1 MNYQIKIEMKR
12 VFSFIILSILVSFS
26 CLSIGQV
33 INLEECLRIGLE
45 QNFDIR
51 IMRNKQDISDRNV
64 TWGNAGLLPTID
76 ANTGYNLK
84 SDNANQ
90 TPADGS
96 DENTIRNN
104 NTQTLN
110 ASVNLNWT
118 IFDGFNAQT
127 NYQKLKEL
135 RSVGELNTQLSVESF
150 IANLSA
156 EYYNLV
162 QETMRMKNLKS
173 AVKLSGEQLRIV
185 EARYQIGSLSRLD
198 LQQARV
204 DFNADSSRLIRQY
217 EVLNT
222 SRIKLNEL
230 MGVEDVETPLVAAD
244 TAIILKP
251 IEPKDVLW
259 SNVLSSNILLQ
270 LTQKDIA
277 LSQLNLKNIESN
289 YYPYVR
295 LNTGYGFSHF
305 NYDVGSLDKQRT
317 WGPSVGITV
326 GVNIFD
332 GFNKR
337 REQKNARTR
346 IENTRLEKDQMQ
358 LAVKSDFSNMWQ
370 SYLNN
375 LELFKL
381 EKENVE
387 NARENYEIAI
397 ERYKL
402 GDLAGIRLREAQNS
416 LLEAEERLVTAQF
429 NIKINEIS
437 LKQISGMVTDYLR

>member
-1 MNYQIKIEMKR
+1 MKR
-12 VFSFIILSILVSFS
+12 VLSFIILYLSLSFS
-26 CLSIGQV
+26 NSIIGQV

-51 IMRNKQDISDRNV
+51 IMRNNQDISDRNV

-76 ANTGYNLK
+76 ATSGYNLK
-84 SDNANQ
+84 SDNTNQ

-96 DENTIRNN
+96 EVKSIHNN
-104 NTQTLN
+104 NTQALN

-127 NYQKLKEL
+127 NYEKLKEL
-135 RSVGELNTQLSVESF
+135 RSVGELNTQFSVESF
-150 IANLSA
+150 IANLTA

-198 LQQARV
+198 LQQSRV
-204 DFNADSSRLIRQY
+204 DFNADSSRLLRQY
-217 EVLNT
+217 EKVNT
-222 SRIKLNEL
+222 SRINLNEL
-230 MGVEDVETPLVAAD
+230 MGIEDVEAPLVAAD
-244 TAIILKP
+244 TSISLKP

-259 SNVLSSNILLQ
+259 KNVLSSNILLQ
-270 LTQKDIA
+270 LSEKDIA

-305 NYDVGSLDKQRT
+305 NYDVGSFDKQRN
-317 WGPSVGITV
+317 WGPNVGVTVGI
-326 GVNIFD
+326 NIFD

-346 IENTRLEKDQMQ
+346 IENTQLEKDQIQ
-358 LAVKSDFSNMWQ
+358 LAIKSDFSNMWQ

-429 NIKINEIS
+429 NIKLNEIS
-437 LKQISGMVTDYLR
+437 LMRISGKVTSYLR

>member
-1 MNYQIKIEMKR
+1 MKR
-12 VFSFIILSILVSFS
+12 VFSYIFLFILLSFS
-26 CLSIGQV
+26 YSIVAQV
-33 INLEECLRIGLE
+33 ISLEECLRVGLE

-51 IMRNKQDISDRNV
+51 IMRNQQTISDRNV
-64 TWGNAGLLPTID
+64 TWGNAGLLPSID
-76 ANTGYNLK
+76 ATTGYNLK

-96 DENTIRNN
+96 YENNIRNN
-104 NTQTLN
+104 NTQALN

-127 NYQKLKEL
+127 NYQKLKKL
-135 RSVGELNTQLSVESF
+135 RSMGELNTQLTVESF

-162 QETMRMKNLKS
+162 QETMRLQNLNS
-173 AVKLSGEQLRIV
+173 AVTLSREQLRIV
-185 EARYQIGSLSRLD
+185 EARYQIGSFSRLD

-204 DFNADSSRLIRQY
+204 DFNSDSSRLIRQY

-230 MGVEDVETPLVAAD
+230 MGIQDVEAKLVAAD
-244 TAIILKP
+244 TTIILKP
-251 IEPKDVLW
+251 IEPKEVLW
-259 SNVLSSNILLQ
+259 NSVLSSNILLQ

-277 LSQLNLKNIESN
+277 LSQLTLKNIESR

-305 NYDVGSLDKQRT
+305 NYDIGSFDKQRT
-317 WGPSVGITV
+317 WGPNVGVTVGI
-326 GVNIFD
+326 NIFD

-346 IENTRLEKDQMQ
+346 IQNTKLEREQMH
-358 LAVKSDFSNMWQ
+358 LAIKSDFANMWQ
-370 SYLNN
+370 SYINN
-375 LELFKL
+375 LQLLKL
-381 EKENVE
+381 EKDNVE
-387 NARENYEIAI
+387 VARENYDIAI

-429 NIKINEIS
+429 NIKINEIA
-437 LKQISGMVTDYLR
+437 LKQVSGRVTDYLREEQ

>member
-1 MNYQIKIEMKR
+1 MKR
-12 VFSFIILSILVSFS
+12 VLSFIILYLSLSFS
-26 CLSIGQV
+26 NSIIGQV

-51 IMRNKQDISDRNV
+51 IMRNNQDISDRNV

-76 ANTGYNLK
+76 ATSGYNLK
-84 SDNANQ
+84 SDNTNQ

-96 DENTIRNN
+96 EVKSIHNN
-104 NTQTLN
+104 NTQALN

-127 NYQKLKEL
+127 NYEKLKEL
-135 RSVGELNTQLSVESF
+135 RSVGELNTQFSVESF
-150 IANLSA
+150 IANLTA

-198 LQQARV
+198 LQQSRV
-204 DFNADSSRLIRQY
+204 DFNADSSRLLRQY
-217 EVLNT
+217 EKVNT
-222 SRIKLNEL
+222 SRINLNEL
-230 MGVEDVETPLVAAD
+230 MGIEDVEAPLVAAD
-244 TAIILKP
+244 TSISLKP

-259 SNVLSSNILLQ
+259 NNVLSSNILLQ
-270 LTQKDIA
+270 LSEKDIA

-305 NYDVGSLDKQRT
+305 NYDVGSFDKQRN
-317 WGPSVGITV
+317 WGPNVGVTVGI
-326 GVNIFD
+326 NIFD

-346 IENTRLEKDQMQ
+346 IENTQLEKDQIQ
-358 LAVKSDFSNMWQ
+358 LAIKSDFSNMWQ

-429 NIKINEIS
+429 NIKLNEIS
-437 LKQISGMVTDYLR
+437 LMRISGKVTSYLR

>member
-1 MNYQIKIEMKR
+1 M
-12 VFSFIILSILVSFS
+12 FLSFS
-26 CLSIGQV
+26 NTIIAQV
-33 INLEECLRIGLE
+33 VDLDECLRIGLE
-45 QNFDIR
+45 HNFDIR

-76 ANTGYNLK
+76 ASTGYNVK

-90 TPADGS
+90 TLVDDVEEKS
-96 DENTIRNN
+96 IRNN
-104 NTQTLN
+104 NTKALN

-118 IFDGFNAQT
+118 IFDGFDAQT

-135 RSVGELNTQLSVESF
+135 RSMGELNTQLTVESF

-173 AVKLSGEQLRIV
+173 AVTLSREQLRIV

-230 MGVEDVETPLVAAD
+230 MGVEDVETSLIAAD
-244 TAIILKP
+244 TVITLKP
-251 IEPKDVLW
+251 IESKDVLW
-259 SNVLSSNILLQ
+259 NSVLSQNILLQ
-270 LTQKDIA
+270 LTQKDIL
-277 LSQLNLKNIESN
+277 LSQLDLKNIQSR

-305 NYDVGSLDKQRT
+305 NYDMGSFDKQRT
-317 WGPSVGITV
+317 WGPNVGVTVGI
-326 GVNIFD
+326 NIFD
-332 GFNKR
+332 GFNTR
-337 REQKNARTR
+337 REQRNAHTR
-346 IENTRLEKDQMQ
+346 IDNRQLESEQMRLSI
-358 LAVKSDFSNMWQ
+358 KSDFSNMWQ
-370 SYLNN
+370 SYINN
-375 LELFKL
+375 QELFNL

-416 LLEAEERLVTAQF
+416 LLEAEERLVTSQF
-429 NIKINEIS
+429 NIKLNEIA
-437 LKQISGMVTDYLR
+437 LKQISGRVSDYLSTE

>member
-1 MNYQIKIEMKR
+1 MKR
-12 VFSFIILSILVSFS
+12 AFSFILLFLSLSFS
-26 CLSIGQV
+26 YSIIGQV

-51 IMRNKQDISDRNV
+51 IMRNKEIISDRNV

-76 ANTGYNLK
+76 ASTGYNLK
-84 SDNANQ
+84 NDNADQ
-90 TPADGS
+90 TPADGT
-96 DENTIRNN
+96 DPNNIRNN
-104 NTQTLN
+104 NTQALN
-110 ASVNLNWT
+110 ASVNINWT

-127 NYQKLKEL
+127 NYEKLKEL
-135 RSVGELNTQLSVESF
+135 RSMGEMNTQLSVESF

-185 EARYQIGSLSRLD
+185 EARYQIGSFSRLD

-204 DFNADSSRLIRQY
+204 DFNADSSRLLRQY
-217 EVLNT
+217 EKLNT

-230 MGVEDVETPLVAAD
+230 MGIEDVETPLVAAD
-244 TAIILKP
+244 TSITLKP
-251 IEPKDVLW
+251 IEAKDVLW
-259 SNVLSSNILLQ
+259 NNVLSSNILLH
-270 LTQKDIA
+270 LSEKDIA
-277 LSQLNLKNIESN
+277 LSKLNLKNIESN

-305 NYDVGSLDKQRT
+305 NYDMGSFDKQRN
-317 WGPSVGITV
+317 WGPNVGVTVGI
-326 GVNIFD
+326 NIFD

-346 IENTRLEKDQMQ
+346 IENTYLEKDQMQ
-358 LAVKSDFSNMWQ
+358 LAIKSDFSNMWQ

-381 EKENVE
+381 EDENVE

-429 NIKINEIS
+429 NIKLNEIA
-437 LKQISGMVTDYLR
+437 LMQISGKVTSYLR

>member
-1 MNYQIKIEMKR
+1 MKR
-12 VFSFIILSILVSFS
+12 VLSFIFLFLLLSFS
-26 CLSIGQV
+26 YAIVAQV
-33 INLEECLRIGLE
+33 INLEECLRVGLE

-51 IMRNKQDISDRNV
+51 IMRNEQSISDRNV
-64 TWGNAGLLPTID
+64 TWGNAGLMPTID
-76 ANTGYNLK
+76 ATTGYNLK

-96 DENTIRNN
+96 DENNIRNN

-127 NYQKLKEL
+127 NYKKLKEL
-135 RSVGELNTQLSVESF
+135 RSVGELNTQLTVESF

-156 EYYNLV
+156 EYFNLV
-162 QETMRMKNLKS
+162 KETMRMQNLKS

-185 EARYQIGSLSRLD
+185 EARYQIGDLSRLD

-204 DFNADSSRLIRQY
+204 DFNSDSSRLIYQY

-222 SRIKLNEL
+222 SRIKINEL
-230 MGVEDVETPLVAAD
+230 MGIENVETPLIAAD
-244 TAIILKP
+244 TSIILKP
-251 IEPKDVLW
+251 IAAKDELW
-259 SNVLSSNILLQ
+259 NSVLSSNVLLQ
-270 LTQKDIA
+270 LTQKDIV
-277 LSQLNLKNIESN
+277 LSKLNLKNIESR

-305 NYDVGSLDKQRT
+305 NYDLGSFDKQRT
-317 WGPSVGITV
+317 WGPNVGVTVGI
-326 GVNIFD
+326 NIFD

-346 IENTRLEKDQMQ
+346 IQNTKLEREQME
-358 LAVKSDFSNMWQ
+358 LAIKSDFANMWQ

-375 LELFKL
+375 LKLFKL

-387 NARENYEIAI
+387 VARENYNIAI

-416 LLEAEERLVTAQF
+416 LLDAEERLVTAQY
-429 NIKINEIS
+429 NIKMNEIA
-437 LKQISGMVTDYLR
+437 LKQISGRVTDYLREEY

>member
-1 MNYQIKIEMKR
+1 MKR
-12 VFSFIILSILVSFS
+12 VLSFIFLFLLLSFS
-26 CLSIGQV
+26 YAIVAQV
-33 INLEECLRIGLE
+33 INLEECLRVGLE

-51 IMRNKQDISDRNV
+51 IMRNEQTISDRNV
-64 TWGNAGLLPTID
+64 TWGNAGLMPTID
-76 ANTGYNLK
+76 ATTGYNLK

-96 DENTIRNN
+96 DDNSIRNN

-127 NYQKLKEL
+127 NYNKLKEL
-135 RSVGELNTQLSVESF
+135 RSVGELNTQLTVESF

-156 EYYNLV
+156 EYFNLV
-162 QETMRMKNLKS
+162 KETMRMQNLKS
-173 AVKLSGEQLRIV
+173 ALKLSGEQLRIV
-185 EARYQIGSLSRLD
+185 EARYQIGDLSRLD

-204 DFNADSSRLIRQY
+204 DFNSDSSRIIYQY
-217 EVLNT
+217 EVMNT

-230 MGVEDVETPLVAAD
+230 MGIENVEAPLIAAD
-244 TAIILKP
+244 TSITLKP
-251 IEPKDVLW
+251 IAAKDELW
-259 SNVLSSNILLQ
+259 NSVLSSNVLLQ
-270 LTQKDIA
+270 LTQKDIV
-277 LSQLNLKNIESN
+277 LSKLNLKNIESR

-305 NYDVGSLDKQRT
+305 NYDLGSFDKQRT
-317 WGPSVGITV
+317 WGPNVGVTVGI
-326 GVNIFD
+326 NIFD

-346 IENTRLEKDQMQ
+346 IQNTKLEREQME
-358 LAVKSDFSNMWQ
+358 LAIKSDFANMWQ

-381 EKENVE
+381 EKVNVGV
-387 NARENYEIAI
+387 ARENYDIAI

-416 LLEAEERLVTAQF
+416 LLDAEERLVTAQY
-429 NIKINEIS
+429 NIKMNEIA
-437 LKQISGMVTDYLR
+437 LKQISGRVTDYLIADQ

>member
-1 MNYQIKIEMKR
+1 MNYQMKIEMKR
-12 VFSFIILSILVSFS
+12 VFSISGMFLLISLVTMAQKIS
-26 CLSIGQV
+26 
-33 INLEECLRIGLE
+33 LEECVRIGLQ

-51 IMRNKQDISDRNV
+51 IMRNNEEISDRNV
-64 TWGNAGLLPTID
+64 SWGNAGLLPTID
-76 ANTGYNLK
+76 ATSGYNIK
-84 SDNANQ
+84 SDNTDQ

-96 DENTIRNN
+96 ATTSVRNN
-104 NTQTLN
+104 NTETLN

-127 NYQKLKEL
+127 NYKRLKEL
-135 RSVGELNTQLSVESF
+135 KSVGELNTQLTIENF
-150 IANLSA
+150 IANISA

-162 QETMRMKNLKS
+162 QETMRMENLRS

-185 EARYQIGSLSRLD
+185 EARYQIGQFSRLD

-217 EVLNT
+217 ETLNT

-230 MGVEDVETPLVAAD
+230 MGVNDVETPLIAAD
-244 TAIILKP
+244 TSIVLKP
-251 IEPKDVLW
+251 LEPKDVLW
-259 SNVLSSNILLQ
+259 NKVLAENTLLQ
-270 LTQKDIA
+270 LSEKDIL
-277 LSQLNLKNIESN
+277 LSELNLKNVESN

-305 NYDVGSLDKQRT
+305 NYDRGTFDNQRN
-317 WGPSVGITV
+317 WGPNVGVTVGI
-326 GVNIFD
+326 NIFD

-346 IENTRLEKDQMQ
+346 IENRKLETDQTRLA
-358 LAVKSDFSNMWQ
+358 LKSDFSNMWQ
-370 SYLNN
+370 AYRNN
-375 LELFKL
+375 LELLSL

-402 GDLAGIRLREAQNS
+402 GDLAGILLREAQNS
-416 LLEAEERLVTAQF
+416 LLEAEERLVSAQF
-429 NIKINEIS
+429 NIKLNEIA
-437 LKQISGMVTDYLR
+437 LLQISGMITDYLR

>member
-1 MNYQIKIEMKR
+1 MKK
-12 VFSFIILSILVSFS
+12 VLSTIYLFLLLSFTFSLVA
-26 CLSIGQV
+26 QE
-33 INLEECLRIGLE
+33 INLEECLKVGLE

-51 IMRNKQDISDRNV
+51 IKRNEQTISDRNV
-64 TWGNAGLLPTID
+64 TWGNAGLMPTID
-76 ANTGYNLK
+76 ATTGYNLK

-96 DENTIRNN
+96 AENSIRNN

-127 NYQKLKEL
+127 NYKKLQEL
-135 RSVGELNTQLSVESF
+135 RSMGELSTQLTVESF

-156 EYYNLV
+156 EYFNLV
-162 QETMRMKNLKS
+162 KETMRLKNLKS

-185 EARYQIGSLSRLD
+185 EARYQIGDLSRLD

-204 DFNADSSRLIRQY
+204 DFNSDSSRLIYQY

-230 MGVEDVETPLVAAD
+230 MGRENVETPLVAAD
-244 TAIILKP
+244 TSIVLKP
-251 IEPKDVLW
+251 IAAKNELW
-259 SNVLSSNILLQ
+259 NSVLSSNILLQ
-270 LTQKDIA
+270 LTQKDIT
-277 LSQLNLKNIESN
+277 LSQLNLKNIESR

-305 NYDVGSLDKQRT
+305 NYDMGSFDKQRS
-317 WGPSVGITV
+317 WGPNVGVTVGI
-326 GVNIFD
+326 NIFD

-346 IENTRLEKDQMQ
+346 IQNTKLEREQMQ
-358 LAVKSDFSNMWQ
+358 LAIKSDFANMWQ

-387 NARENYEIAI
+387 VARENYNIAI

-416 LLEAEERLVTAQF
+416 LLDAEERLVTAQY
-429 NIKINEIS
+429 NIKMNEIA
-437 LKQISGMVTDYLR
+437 LKQISGRVTDYLIAEQ

>member
-1 MNYQIKIEMKR
+1 M
-12 VFSFIILSILVSFS
+12 SFS
-26 CLSIGQV
+26 YTIIGQV
-33 INLEECLRIGLE
+33 INLEECLTIGLQ

-51 IMRNKQDISDRNV
+51 ITRNKQDISDRNV

-76 ANTGYNLK
+76 ASTGYILK

-90 TPADGS
+90 TPVDGS
-96 DENTIRNN
+96 AEKNIRNN

-135 RSVGELNTQLSVESF
+135 RSMGELNTQLTVESF

-173 AVKLSGEQLRIV
+173 AVKLSREQLRIV
-185 EARYQIGSLSRLD
+185 EARYQIGSFSRLD

-204 DFNADSSRLIRQY
+204 DFNADSSRLLRQY
-217 EVLNT
+217 EKLNT

-230 MGVEDVETPLVAAD
+230 MGVQNVETPLVAAD
-244 TAIILKP
+244 TSITLKP
-251 IEPKDVLW
+251 IQPKDVLW
-259 SNVLSSNILLQ
+259 NSVLSSNILLQ

-277 LSQLNLKNIESN
+277 LSQLDLKNIESR

-305 NYDVGSLDKQRT
+305 NYDVGSYDRQRS
-317 WGPSVGITV
+317 WGPNVGVTVGI
-326 GVNIFD
+326 NIFD

-346 IENTRLEKDQMQ
+346 IDNTLLQKEQML
-358 LAVKSDFSNMWQ
+358 LAIKSDFANMWQ

-437 LKQISGMVTDYLR
+437 LKQISGRVVDYL

>member
-1 MNYQIKIEMKR
+1 MKSKMKR
-12 VFSFIILSILVSFS
+12 GYSFIVLFMLFS
-26 CLSIGQV
+26 YLIIGQT
-33 INLEECLRIGLE
+33 INLDECLRIGLE

-51 IMRNKQDISDRNV
+51 IMLNNQQISERNV
-64 TWGNAGLLPTID
+64 TWGNAGLLPSID
-76 ANTGYNLK
+76 ATSGYNLK

-90 TPADGS
+90 TPSDGS
-96 DENTIRNN
+96 DQIRRRNDNTETI
-104 NTQTLN
+104 N

-127 NYQKLKEL
+127 NYKKLKEL
-135 RSVGELNTQLSVESF
+135 KSVGELNSQLSIESF
-150 IANLSA
+150 ISNLSA

-162 QETMRMKNLKS
+162 QETMRMNNLKS

-185 EARYQIGSLSRLD
+185 EARYQIGSFSRLD

-217 EVLNT
+217 ETLNA
-222 SRIKLNEL
+222 SRIRLNEL
-230 MGVEDVETPLVAAD
+230 MGINDVEAPLVAAD
-244 TAIILKP
+244 TSIILKP
-251 IEPKDVLW
+251 MQPKDVLW
-259 SNVLSSNILLQ
+259 NSVLSSNILLQ
-270 LTQKDIA
+270 LSQKDIA
-277 LSQLNLKNIESN
+277 LSKLNLKNIESN

-305 NYDVGSLDKQRT
+305 NYDIGTYDKQRT
-317 WGPSVGITV
+317 WGPNVGVTVGI
-326 GVNIFD
+326 NIFD

-346 IENTRLEKDQMQ
+346 IENTKLEKEKMQ
-358 LAVKSDFSNMWQ
+358 LGIKSDFSNMWQ
-370 SYLNN
+370 SYMNN
-375 LELFKL
+375 LELLKL

-416 LLEAEERLVTAQF
+416 LLEAEERLVSAQF
-429 NIKINEIS
+429 NIKLNEIS
-437 LKQISGMVTDYLR
+437 LLQISGMITDYLR

>member
-1 MNYQIKIEMKR
+1 MKK
-12 VFSFIILSILVSFS
+12 VLSTIYLFLLLSFTYSLVA
-26 CLSIGQV
+26 QE
-33 INLEECLRIGLE
+33 INLEECLKVGLG

-51 IMRNKQDISDRNV
+51 IKRNEQTISDRNV
-64 TWGNAGLLPTID
+64 SWGNAGLMPTID
-76 ANTGYNLK
+76 ATTGYNLK

-96 DENTIRNN
+96 AENSIRNN

-127 NYQKLKEL
+127 NYKKLQEL
-135 RSVGELNTQLSVESF
+135 RSMGELSTQLTVESF

-156 EYYNLV
+156 EYFNLV
-162 QETMRMKNLKS
+162 KETMRLKNLKS

-185 EARYQIGSLSRLD
+185 EARYQIGDLSRLD

-204 DFNADSSRLIRQY
+204 DFNSDSSRLIYQY

-230 MGVEDVETPLVAAD
+230 MGRENVETPLVAAD
-244 TAIILKP
+244 TSIVLKP
-251 IEPKDVLW
+251 IAAKDELW
-259 SNVLSSNILLQ
+259 NSVLSSNILLQ
-270 LTQKDIA
+270 LTQKDIT
-277 LSQLNLKNIESN
+277 LSQLNLKNIESR

-305 NYDVGSLDKQRT
+305 NYDMGSFDKQRS
-317 WGPSVGITV
+317 WGPNVGVTVGI
-326 GVNIFD
+326 NIFD

-346 IENTRLEKDQMQ
+346 IQNTKLEREQMQ
-358 LAVKSDFSNMWQ
+358 LAIKSDFANMWQ

-387 NARENYEIAI
+387 VARENYNIAI

-416 LLEAEERLVTAQF
+416 LLDAEERLVTAQY
-429 NIKINEIS
+429 NIKMNEIA
-437 LKQISGMVTDYLR
+437 LKQISGRVTDYLIAEQ

>member
-1 MNYQIKIEMKR
+1 MKR
-12 VFSFIILSILVSFS
+12 VFSFLGLLLLFYSPTV
-26 CLSIGQV
+26 GQV
-33 INLEECLRIGLE
+33 ITLDECVRIGLE

-51 IMRNKQDISDRNV
+51 IMRNNQQISDRNV
-64 TWGNAGLLPTID
+64 SWGNAGLLPTID
-76 ANTGYNLK
+76 ATSGYNIK

-96 DENTIRNN
+96 AATSIRNN
-104 NTQTLN
+104 NTETLN
-110 ASVNLNWT
+110 TNVNLNWT

-127 NYQKLKEL
+127 NYKKLKEL
-135 RSVGELNTQLSVESF
+135 RNVGELNTRFSIESF

-162 QETMRMKNLKS
+162 QETMRMENLKS

-185 EARYQIGSLSRLD
+185 EARYQIGSFSRLD

-217 EVLNT
+217 ETLNT

-230 MGVEDVETPLVAAD
+230 MGVNDVETPLIAAD
-244 TAIILKP
+244 TSIILKP
-251 IEPKDVLW
+251 LQPKDVLW
-259 SNVLSSNILLQ
+259 NKVLSENTLLQ
-270 LTQKDIA
+270 LAKKDIL
-277 LSQLNLKNIESN
+277 LSELNLKNIESN

-305 NYDVGSLDKQRT
+305 NYDLGTFDKQRT
-317 WGPSVGITV
+317 WGPNVGITI
-326 GVNIFD
+326 GINIFD

-337 REQKNARTR
+337 REQKNARTQ
-346 IENTRLEKDQMQ
+346 IENRKLETEQTQ
-358 LAVKSDFSNMWQ
+358 LMLKSNFSNMWQ
-370 SYLNN
+370 AYRNN
-375 LELFKL
+375 LELLNL

-402 GDLAGIRLREAQNS
+402 GDLAGILLREAQNS
-416 LLEAEERLVTAQF
+416 LLEAEERLVSAQF
-429 NIKINEIS
+429 NIKLNEIA
-437 LKQISGMVTDYLR
+437 LLQISGMITDYLK

>member
-1 MNYQIKIEMKR
+1 MKR
-12 VFSFIILSILVSFS
+12 VFSFLGLLLLFYSPTV
-26 CLSIGQV
+26 GQV
-33 INLEECLRIGLE
+33 ITLDECVRIGLE

-51 IMRNKQDISDRNV
+51 IMRNNQQISDRNV
-64 TWGNAGLLPTID
+64 SWGNAGLLPTID
-76 ANTGYNLK
+76 ATSGYNIK

-96 DENTIRNN
+96 AATSIRNN
-104 NTQTLN
+104 NTETLN
-110 ASVNLNWT
+110 TSLNLNWT

-127 NYQKLKEL
+127 NYKKLKEL
-135 RSVGELNTQLSVESF
+135 RNVGELNTRFSIESF

-162 QETMRMKNLKS
+162 QETMRMENLKS

-185 EARYQIGSLSRLD
+185 EARYQIGSFSRLD

-217 EVLNT
+217 ETLNT

-230 MGVEDVETPLVAAD
+230 MGVNDVETPLIAAD
-244 TAIILKP
+244 TSIILKP
-251 IEPKDVLW
+251 LQPKDVLW
-259 SNVLSSNILLQ
+259 NKVLSENTLLQ
-270 LTQKDIA
+270 LAKKDIL
-277 LSQLNLKNIESN
+277 LSELNLKNIESN

-305 NYDVGSLDKQRT
+305 NYDLGTFDKQRT
-317 WGPSVGITV
+317 WGPNVGITI
-326 GVNIFD
+326 GINIFD

-337 REQKNARTR
+337 REQKNARTQ
-346 IENTRLEKDQMQ
+346 IENRKLETEQTQ
-358 LAVKSDFSNMWQ
+358 LMLKSNFSNMWQ
-370 SYLNN
+370 AYRNN
-375 LELFKL
+375 LELLNL

-402 GDLAGIRLREAQNS
+402 GDLAGILLREAQNS
-416 LLEAEERLVTAQF
+416 LLEAEERLVSAQF
-429 NIKINEIS
+429 NIKLNEIA
-437 LKQISGMVTDYLR
+437 LLQISGMITDYLK